1 MPQIL
6 HLWRMK
12 LSLSDEYIFSFS
24 RSSVVSF
31 STLYTLLSR
40 ALPRY
45 PVDYFIGEIQLTN
58 YAFSYDMICHNLGP
72 LLVFFFLYW
81 FLTFPFIPTCK
92 TEMLGW
98 VGLEIGPRK
107 VAEKA
112 S

>member
-1 MPQIL
+1 
-6 HLWRMK
+6 MK

-72 LLVFFFLYW
+72 LLVSHFSIYSDL
-81 FLTFPFIPTCK
+81 
-92 TEMLGW
+92 
-98 VGLEIGPRK
+98 
-107 VAEKA
+107 
-112 S
+112 